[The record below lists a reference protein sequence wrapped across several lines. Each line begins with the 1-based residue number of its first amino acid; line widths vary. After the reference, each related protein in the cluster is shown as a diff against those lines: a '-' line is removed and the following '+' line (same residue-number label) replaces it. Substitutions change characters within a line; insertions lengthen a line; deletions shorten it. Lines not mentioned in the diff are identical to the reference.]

1 MMQERL
7 DWHESKRR
15 ANFLKHGVDFHEV
28 AAFDW
33 DNALVKIDTRRD
45 YGELRWIALGSIRRR
60 LHVMV
65 YSRRSDAI
73 RLISL
78 RKADRREFLYYVSQ
92 IDPAD

>member
-1 MMQERL
+1 M
-7 DWHESKRR
+7 
-15 ANFLKHGVDFHEV
+15 DFHEV

-45 YGELRWIALGSIRRR
+45 YGELRWIALGLIKRR

-65 YSRRSDAI
+65 YSRRSDTI

-78 RKADRREFLYYVSQ
+78 RKANRREFFILCL
-92 IDPAD
+92 AN